1 MCRVGWEQSLYR
13 ARRGQ
18 MLAEHLISFRKEY
31 WPDHFPIEAR
41 YYQFGAGG
49 PSRIL
54 TSQLLASPGAL
65 RTFQDEVNWRERALE
80 WSFLAYYEP
89 ASP

>member
-1 MCRVGWEQSLYR
+1 
-13 ARRGQ
+13 

-41 YYQFGAGG
+41 YYQFGAGP
-49 PSRIL
+49 PSRTL

-65 RTFQDEVNWRERALE
+65 RTFQEEVSWRERALE
-80 WSFLAYYEP
+80 WGFLAYYEP

>member
-1 MCRVGWEQSLYR
+1 
-13 ARRGQ
+13 

-41 YYQFGAGG
+41 YYQFGTVG

-54 TSQLLASPGAL
+54 TSQLLASPQAL
-65 RTFQDEVNWRERALE
+65 RTFQDEVSWRERALD

-89 ASP
+89 AVPQ

>member
-1 MCRVGWEQSLYR
+1 VPSRLVAIALQSKE
-13 ARRGQ
+13 GQ

-49 PSRIL
+49 PSRTF

-65 RTFQDEVNWRERALE
+65 RTFQDEVSWRERALE

>member
-1 MCRVGWEQSLYR
+1 
-13 ARRGQ
+13 

-41 YYQFGAGG
+41 YYQFGVGG
-49 PSRIL
+49 PSRTL
-54 TSQLLASPGAL
+54 TSQLLVSPGAL
-65 RTFQDEVNWRERALE
+65 RAFQDEVNRRERALE

>member
-1 MCRVGWEQSLYR
+1 
-13 ARRGQ
+13 

-31 WPDHFPIEAR
+31 WPDRFPIEAR

-49 PSRIL
+49 FSRTL
-54 TSQLLASPGAL
+54 TSQLLASPRAL
-65 RTFQDEVNWRERALE
+65 RTFQDEVSRRERALE

-89 ASP
+89 IVPQ

>member
-1 MCRVGWEQSLYR
+1 
-13 ARRGQ
+13 
-18 MLAEHLISFRKEY
+18 MLAEHLISFRKEF

-41 YYQFGAGG
+41 YYQFGTVG
-49 PSRIL
+49 PARTL

-65 RTFQDEVNWRERALE
+65 RTFQDEVSWRERALE

-89 ASP
+89 TVPQ